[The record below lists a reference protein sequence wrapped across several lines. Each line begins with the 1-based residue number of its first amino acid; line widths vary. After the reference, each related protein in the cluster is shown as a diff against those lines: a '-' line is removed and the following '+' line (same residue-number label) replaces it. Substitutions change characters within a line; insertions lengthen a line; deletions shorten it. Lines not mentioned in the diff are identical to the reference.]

1 MGDLWTTA
9 DKLTN
14 NKREEG
20 SRCQFLHWIGLFAHF
35 ICRAV
40 LPWILNRYFH
50 LTPLAV
56 LLPADG
62 FQWGCDRGADSL
74 RKRTG
79 PREGR
84 QADEGWSNE
93 LRNNF
98 LERDRKM
105 MFTKKHP
112 VTARKAKFA

>member
-1 MGDLWTTA
+1 MPIPALDQSALDMQSTA
-9 DKLTN
+9 SLD
-14 NKREEG
+14 
-20 SRCQFLHWIGLFAHF
+20 S
-35 ICRAV
+35 
-40 LPWILNRYFH
+40 NRYFH
-50 LTPLAV
+50 LTPMVV

-62 FQWGCDRGADSL
+62 FQWGCGRGADSL

-93 LRNNF
+93 LRKNF

-105 MFTKKHP
+105 MFTKNILSLLEKQSLP
-112 VTARKAKFA
+112 ENRLTELEGWLNFE